1 MTNSPN
7 SGSIIQ
13 AENKTH
19 ASNKPT
25 NVNWKW
31 VKSIF
36 IFYRTFQWFC
46 KIVRNII
53 QGSGCDLCGH
63 TRHRNRKH
71 ICSVGGA
78 GRYAYKHSAKSAYK
92 QTITPARAAHLWGWL
107 SRGIS
112 GDNVN
117 IPTPSDLSS
126 LRASLTSPD
135 VSNVSLTAAPGH
147 WAVWPAGNVV
157 TQIKCP
163 GWPHTSTGWS
173 DSADC
178 QKKGSRWIHKDE
190 DTETPSWIF
199 RF

>member
-31 VKSIF
+31 VKNIF
-36 IFYRTFQWFC
+36 IFYRIFQWFC
-46 KIVRNII
+46 EIVRNII
-53 QGSGCDLCGH
+53 LGSGCDLCGH

-78 GRYAYKHSAKSAYK
+78 GRYAYKHSARQICI
-92 QTITPARAAHLWGWL
+92 QTNNNTCARCTLVRLIITGHIGWY
-107 SRGIS
+107 
-112 GDNVN
+112 NVN

-126 LRASLTSPD
+126 LRAGLPSPD
-135 VSNVSLTAAPGH
+135 VSLVSLTAAPGH
-147 WAVWPAGNVV
+147 SAVWPAGNVV
-157 TQIKCP
+157 TQDQMSRLT
-163 GWPHTSTGWS
+163 PHLHRLIWFWWLPEKRVLDGYV
-173 DSADC
+173 
-178 QKKGSRWIHKDE
+178 KI
-190 DTETPSWIF
+190 
-199 RF
+199 